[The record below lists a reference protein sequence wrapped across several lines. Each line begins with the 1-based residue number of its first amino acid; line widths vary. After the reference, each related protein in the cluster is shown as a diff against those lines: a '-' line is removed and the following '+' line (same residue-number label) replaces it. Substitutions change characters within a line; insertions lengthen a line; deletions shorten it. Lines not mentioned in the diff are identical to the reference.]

1 MNKKF
6 SDYVMES
13 VEQKFDKSVADL
25 YDTLSMAFSG
35 IKNIESSNTGISV
48 KDHVE
53 FKRIKSELK
62 QMVDDVKKLFSNI
75 RG

>member
-1 MNKKF
+1 MPRKF
-6 SDYVMES
+6 SDYVAES
-13 VEQKFDKSVADL
+13 VDSKFDKSVADL

-35 IKNIESSNTGISV
+35 IKNIESSNTGVSV